1 MSVPW
6 ARSSTSPVTVS
17 PPGRADAAVAGAMMI
32 GAILAGAAAG
42 YGVGSLVGAAVPL
55 GLLGFFAGV
64 VVGFAVVH
72 ARFRGV

>member
-1 MSVPW
+1 M
-6 ARSSTSPVTVS
+6 TES
-17 PPGRADAAVAGAMMI
+17 PPGRADAAVAGALMI

-42 YGVGSLVGAAVPL
+42 YGIGSLVGAAVPL
-55 GLLGFFAGV
+55 GVLGFFAGL

>member
-1 MSVPW
+1 
-6 ARSSTSPVTVS
+6 VTDT
-17 PPGRADAAVAGAMMI
+17 PPGRTDAAVAGAMLI
-32 GAILAGAAAG
+32 GAMLAGAGVG
-42 YGVGSLVGAAVPL
+42 YGLGSLVGAAVPL

>member
-6 ARSSTSPVTVS
+6 ARNSTSPVTES
-17 PPGRADAAVAGAMMI
+17 PPGRADAAVAGATMI
-32 GAILAGAAAG
+32 GAMLAGAGAG
-42 YGVGSLVGAAVPL
+42 YGVGSLVGAAVLL